1 MYPEDLRY
9 SSEHEWVKV
18 EGNKARI
25 GVTHYAQSELGDVV
39 FVDLPSVGDTLVAGQ
54 AFAVIESVKSVS
66 DVYAPVSGTVVA
78 VNDRLSDSPELIN
91 QSPYEDGWI
100 VEVELSDPS
109 ELDNLMTADEYRAS
123 VAGEEADGGE
133 D

>member
-9 SSEHEWVKV
+9 SSEHEWVRV

-25 GVTHYAQSELGDVV
+25 GVTDYAQGELGDVV
-39 FVDLPSVGDTLVAGQ
+39 FVDLPSVGDTITVGQ

-109 ELDNLMTADEYRAS
+109 EVNSLMTAAEYRAS
-123 VAGEEADGGE
+123 VE
-133 D
+133 DEQAEG

>member
-9 SSEHEWVKV
+9 SSEHEWVRV

-25 GVTHYAQSELGDVV
+25 GVTDYAQGELGDVV
-39 FVDLPSVGDTLVAGQ
+39 FVDLPSVGDTITVGQ

-91 QSPYEDGWI
+91 QAPYEDGWI

-109 ELDNLMTADEYRAS
+109 EVNSLMTAAEYRAS
-123 VAGEEADGGE
+123 VE
-133 D
+133 DEQAEG

>member
-9 SSEHEWVKV
+9 SSEHEWVRV

-25 GVTHYAQSELGDVV
+25 GVTDYAQGELGDVV
-39 FVDLPSVGDTLVAGQ
+39 FVDLPSAGDTITAGQ
-54 AFAVIESVKSVS
+54 AFGVIESVKSVS

-109 ELDNLMTADEYRAS
+109 EVNSMMTAAEYRAS
-123 VAGEEADGGE
+123 VE
-133 D
+133 DEQAEG

>member
-9 SSEHEWVKV
+9 SSEHEWVRV

-25 GVTHYAQSELGDVV
+25 GVTDYAQGELGDVV
-39 FVDLPSVGDTLVAGQ
+39 FVDLPSAGDTITAGQ

-109 ELDNLMTADEYRAS
+109 EVNSMMTAAEYRAS
-123 VAGEEADGGE
+123 VE
-133 D
+133 DEQAEG

>member
-9 SSEHEWVKV
+9 SSEHEWVRV

-25 GVTHYAQSELGDVV
+25 GVTDYAQGELGDVV
-39 FVDLPSVGDTLVAGQ
+39 FVDLPSVGDTITAGQ

-109 ELDNLMTADEYRAS
+109 EVNSLMTAAEYRAS
-123 VAGEEADGGE
+123 VE
-133 D
+133 DEQAEG

>member
-9 SSEHEWVKV
+9 SSEHEWVRV

-25 GVTHYAQSELGDVV
+25 GVTDYAQGELGDVV
-39 FVDLPSVGDTLVAGQ
+39 FVDLPSAGDTITAGQ

-109 ELDNLMTADEYRAS
+109 EVNSLMTAAEYRAS
-123 VAGEEADGGE
+123 VE
-133 D
+133 DEQAEG

>member
-9 SSEHEWVKV
+9 SSEHEWVRV

-25 GVTHYAQSELGDVV
+25 GVTDYAQGELGDVV
-39 FVDLPSVGDTLVAGQ
+39 FVDLPSVGDTITAGQ

-109 ELDNLMTADEYRAS
+109 EVNSLITAAEYRAS
-123 VAGEEADGGE
+123 VE
-133 D
+133 DEQAEG